1 MIIDTHT
8 HLYDEKFDED
18 RFVSIQNAIDAGVH
32 KMYMPNCDSS
42 TIAGMLQVEQDFPA
56 HCFSMMG
63 LHPCYVKENVDAE
76 LAIMREWLEKRKF
89 AAVGE
94 IGLDYYWDKTF
105 IEAQKKAFR
114 LQMEWAI
121 EFDLPIVIHNR
132 EATKDSIDLVR
143 EYVPKGI
150 RGVFHCF
157 SGSYETALQIIDL
170 GFYIGVGGVLTYK
183 NAGLQEVVQKIDLQH
198 IVLETDAPY
207 LTPTPFRGKRNES
220 AYIQY
225 VAQKLADLK
234 SISVEEVEKITSL
247 NAIQLFP

>member
-18 RFVSIQNAIDAGVH
+18 RFVSIQNAIDAGVY

>member
-18 RFVSIQNAIDAGVH
+18 RLQSIQNAIDAGVH
-32 KMYMPNCDSS
+32 KMFMPNCDSS
-42 TIAGMLQVEQDFPA
+42 TIAGMLQVEQDFPS
-56 HCFSMMG
+56 HCFAMMG

-76 LAIMREWLEKRKF
+76 LAIVREWLDKRKF

-121 EFDLPIVIHNR
+121 EFNIPIVIHNR
-132 EATKDSIDLVR
+132 EATKDSIELVR

-157 SGSYETALQIIDL
+157 SGSYETAMQIIDL

-183 NAGLQEVVQKIDLQH
+183 NAGLQEVIQKIDLQH